1 MIKMVIRILSV
12 LFCRMDLWKLKSLS
26 HIPCFKAAYYRQLN
40 KLGSYIGDSAYFSDI
55 PSFPHGIKSI
65 FISGGQKSE
74 GIVLSISRL
83 PLEII

>member
-1 MIKMVIRILSV
+1 MVIRILSV
-12 LFCRMDLWKLKSLS
+12 LFCRMDLRKLKSLS

-74 GIVLSISRL
+74 GIVLSIGRL